1 MLIIGREVKFL
12 SFGVFKPQLPVFR
25 TEPHVHEKLQ
35 RTFQRDNER

>member
-12 SFGVFKPQLPVFR
+12 SFRVFKPQLPVFR

-35 RTFQRDNER
+35 RKFQRDNER